1 MDKSTN
7 TMDPQSP
14 NPPLR
19 RELGLLE
26 VTLSGVGIILG
37 AGVYVL
43 IGQAAGLAGN
53 AIWLAFGISAIIAL
67 LTGLSYAELSSMFPK
82 AGAEYDYVKN
92 AFNAQLA
99 FVIGWLVF
107 LSGVLAA
114 ATVALGFAGYFS
126 ALTSI
131 PVLISAIVLLIVL
144 TALLVYGVK
153 ETARAAVIAT
163 LIEVSGLV
171 IIIAIGLPHL
181 GSVNYWEMPQGYSGL
196 FAASALIF
204 FAYQGFES
212 MVKFS
217 EETKKPEITV
227 PKALILALTI
237 SVILYVLVALSV
249 VSVIGWQ
256 QLAVSNAP
264 FADVASVS
272 LGPNAAVI
280 IAIVALF
287 ATANTALMSMYASS
301 RILYG
306 MAGSSDLTAR
316 LALVHPVRR
325 TPWIAILV
333 CGVLSLMLI
342 FAGDIAFI
350 ANVTNFTLFLTFMV
364 INAAVIVLRYH
375 SPRTPRPFRI
385 PYSIGRLPL
394 VPVAGIV
401 FCIFLLGVQDLAV
414 LTFGLVLTGIGVVLM
429 IIIGH
434 YPSRKV

>member
-1 MDKSTN
+1 
-7 TMDPQSP
+7 MDPQSP
-14 NPPLR
+14 NPSLR

-131 PVLISAIVLLIVL
+131 PVLISAIVLLIML
-144 TALLVYGVK
+144 TALLAYGVK
-153 ETARAAVIAT
+153 ETARVAVIAT

-217 EETKKPEITV
+217 EETKKPETTV
-227 PKALILALTI
+227 PKALILALAI

-264 FADVASVS
+264 FADAVSAS

-306 MAGSSDLTAR
+306 MAGSSDVTAR
-316 LALVHPVRR
+316 LAWVHPVRR
-325 TPWIAILV
+325 TPWIAIII
-333 CGVLSLMLI
+333 CGVLSGILI

-350 ANVTNFTLFLTFMV
+350 ANVTNFTLFLTFIV

-375 SPRTPRPFRI
+375 SPRTTRPFRI

-401 FCIFLLGVQDLAV
+401 FCIFLLAVQDPAV
-414 LTFGLVLTGIGVVLM
+414 LTLGVVLTGVGVVLM
-429 IIIGH
+429 VITGH
-434 YPSRKV
+434 YASTKV